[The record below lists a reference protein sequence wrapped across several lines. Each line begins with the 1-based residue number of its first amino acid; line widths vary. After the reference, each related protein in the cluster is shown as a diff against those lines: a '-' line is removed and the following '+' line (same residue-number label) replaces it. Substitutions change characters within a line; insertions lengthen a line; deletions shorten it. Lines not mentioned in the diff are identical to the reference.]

1 MEAALTVTM
10 PEGGEGC
17 VVTEDFDVS

>member
-10 PEGGEGC
+10 PEGGEGW